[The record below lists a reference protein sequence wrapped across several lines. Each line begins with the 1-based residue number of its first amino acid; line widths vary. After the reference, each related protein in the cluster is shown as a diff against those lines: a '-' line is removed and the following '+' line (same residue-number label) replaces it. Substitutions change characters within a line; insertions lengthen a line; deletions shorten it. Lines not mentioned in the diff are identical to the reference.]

1 MGYGVKRKMNTENDS
16 QGKRMY
22 KLAGELF
29 PVCRSIT
36 GEGTRTTLRRIQKEI
51 PHMIIH
57 EIPTGTKVFDW
68 TIPNEWEIED
78 AYIEDADGNI
88 IVDFKQNN
96 LHVVGYSS
104 PIDEW
109 VSLEELDKHLYSL
122 PEYPDWIPYVT
133 SYYKERWGF
142 CVAHN
147 QRMSLKDGQYHVII
161 KSKLFEGSLSY
172 GELLIPGKSNKEI
185 FLSTYVCHPS
195 MANNELS
202 GPVVQLELAK
212 WIQNNKER
220 KYSYRFIWVAE
231 TIGAI
236 TYLSRNLDTMKE
248 RIIAGYNLTCVGD
261 ERAVS
266 YVSSKYGNT
275 LADQAA
281 RNVLHF
287 MYPEYISYDF
297 LHRGSDERQ
306 YNAPG
311 VELPVC
317 SVCCSKYHEYP
328 EYHTSADDMSLISP
342 KGLQRAFDIYK
353 EIIMSL
359 EYNTKYKVNCYCEPQ
374 LGARGL
380 YPTESFH
387 RSSVTVKDMMDFIAY
402 ADGTQ
407 DLFQISNRIGVPV
420 TRLHEIAQ
428 TLMAA
433 DLFSEVK

>member
-1 MGYGVKRKMNTENDS
+1 
-16 QGKRMY
+16 
-22 KLAGELF
+22 
-29 PVCRSIT
+29 
-36 GEGTRTTLRRIQKEI
+36 
-51 PHMIIH
+51 
-57 EIPTGTKVFDW
+57 
-68 TIPNEWEIED
+68 
-78 AYIEDADGNI
+78 
-88 IVDFKQNN
+88 
-96 LHVVGYSS
+96 
-104 PIDEW
+104 
-109 VSLEELDKHLYSL
+109 
-122 PEYPDWIPYVT
+122 
-133 SYYKERWGF
+133 
-142 CVAHN
+142 
-147 QRMSLKDGQYHVII
+147 MSLKDGQYHVII

-387 RSSVTVKDMMDFIAY
+387 RI
-402 ADGTQ
+402 
-407 DLFQISNRIGVPV
+407 
-420 TRLHEIAQ
+420 
-428 TLMAA
+428 
-433 DLFSEVK
+433 